1 MSKGPGWD
9 IKGAGGRGQRPFVL
23 LFPALTTGDCAEERG
38 DAVRKPKVAFPHIL
52 AREEQRGSANEKN
65 ANLGGEILH
74 LASLMRDQGDQERG
88 RLQLWMAGEDPGGRG
103 GQVLGE
109 PA

>member
-23 LFPALTTGDCAEERG
+23 LRVVCGITAGDCAEERG

-65 ANLGGEILH
+65 ANLGEEILH
-74 LASLMRDQGDQERG
+74 LASLMRDQADQERG
-88 RLQLWMAGEDPGGRG
+88 RLQLWMAGEDPGA